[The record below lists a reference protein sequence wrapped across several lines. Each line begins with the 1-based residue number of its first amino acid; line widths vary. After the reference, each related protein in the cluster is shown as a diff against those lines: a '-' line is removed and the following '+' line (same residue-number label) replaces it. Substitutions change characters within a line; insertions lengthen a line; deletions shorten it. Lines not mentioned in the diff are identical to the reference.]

1 MAIRGGE
8 KWFISCISMVSYM
21 AVGGGRK
28 YMKELIA
35 DWLHCD
41 MYGKEQAVFKV
52 VKVFPS
58 E

>member
-1 MAIRGGE
+1 
-8 KWFISCISMVSYM
+8 MVYQLYLN
-21 AVGGGRK
+21 GQLYGCGDRK

-41 MYGKEQAVFKV
+41 MYGQEQAVFKV
-52 VKVFPS
+52 IKVFPS